1 MPRIRPRI
9 VLLTAALA
17 ACADGVVIQCD
28 CVAPPA
34 LAVIYGRVTDPAG
47 APAPGARVKAEYA
60 VAGCEQLR
68 EPVAEVE
75 AGADGRYRA
84 EVAVRFNDPSAPHC
98 LRAFATPPAQSPL
111 LGSDTV
117 PFEVALH
124 RMPPLDSVQVDLV
137 LREP

>member
-1 MPRIRPRI
+1 MPRIRPHV
-9 VLLTAALA
+9 VLLAAALA
-17 ACADGVVIQCD
+17 ACADGIVVQCD

-47 APAPGARVKAEYA
+47 APAPGARVRAEYA
-60 VAGCEQLR
+60 LAGCEQVL
-68 EPVAEVE
+68 EPVAEVQ

-84 EVAVRFNDPSAPHC
+84 QLAVYFGDPAGPHC
-98 LRAFATPPAQSPL
+98 LRAFATPPAQSTL

-137 LREP
+137 LRAP